1 VLTVGRDETA
11 NLLVDEPL
19 VSRIHARL
27 ERRGTAWFVIDI
39 GSTNYTR
46 VNGEAVAERELK
58 DGDELRFARAKCVF
72 RGASAA
78 DAVPAPSAD

>member
-1 VLTVGRDETA
+1 MELALTGDVMTVGRDETA
-11 NLLVDEPL
+11 NLLVDEAL

-27 ERRGTAWFVIDI
+27 ERRGESWFVVDI

-72 RGASAA
+72 RR
-78 DAVPAPSAD
+78 